1 MKGAIEKANEI
12 KDETPN
18 SIILQQFQNASNPA
32 IHRETT
38 AQEILKDTDGKIDI
52 FIAGVGTGGTLTG
65 VGEVLKAHNPNI
77 KIIAV
82 EPEASPVLSGG
93 NPGPHKIQE
102 IGRAHV

>member
-1 MKGAIEKANEI
+1 MKLQIQLSY
-12 KDETPN
+12 N
-18 SIILQQFQNASNPA
+18 SFKMLLNPA

-82 EPEASPVLSGG
+82 EPEASPVLSW
-93 NPGPHKIQE
+93 
-102 IGRAHV
+102 R